1 MSFSAPP
8 DDIVHSIAQVERRI
22 ELRRARLARHAEELR
37 ETAQQKA
44 KPLALVG
51 VVAVAVVGFALGRGP
66 ARPGARSAAGV
77 ATKTGAVAALLAA
90 LQAALRFGTNPLV
103 RSAWR
108 SYMRKRGSQP

>member
-37 ETAQQKA
+37 ETAQRKT
-44 KPLALVG
+44 KPLALAG
-51 VVAVAVVGFALGRGP
+51 VVAIAVVGFVLGRGP
-66 ARPGARSAAGV
+66 ARPTAVGV

-103 RSAWR
+103 RSAWS

>member
-1 MSFSAPP
+1 MKSPRTP

-51 VVAVAVVGFALGRGP
+51 VAAVAVAGFFLGRGP
-66 ARPGARSAAGV
+66 ARPTARSAAGL
-77 ATKTGAVAALLAA
+77 AAKTGFVAAVAAA
-90 LQAALRFGTNPLV
+90 LQTALSIATNPLV

-108 SYMRKRGSQP
+108 SYTRKRV